1 MRPSFLTALP
11 AASGRC
17 GKAALRFLLKI
28 LILLLRGILKLTAQ
42 ICRLIAVL
50 IGQGIAVLR
59 RFFADRSDSVRAA
72 QHTYRAAVCSGSS
85 GAAAFL
91 RAAGTLLFGRGGIL
105 RVLFRYAVP
114 TTCCLI
120 LWAAVSRG
128 LHQQYG
134 VSVAVN
140 GHALG
145 MVSAESDYLEAAEIV
160 RKRLSYTGGEVAVPL
175 KHALQLERCEGNMQW
190 LTPETLA
197 DQILQNADVSLF
209 NGWGVYVNDEF
220 VGAVDDTHPIEAA
233 LTRELSYF
241 SDRFGG
247 ELDDVFFAD
256 SVTYQKGSYLT
267 ESQVPAQEL
276 ANRLTAAEHT
286 VRTYTA
292 GADETVYSVALRFSV
307 TPDEIRRLN
316 PEIPD
321 VLPAGKKLTVPII
334 KRRLPIVSTKTVEE
348 TAFLD
353 YETKIVETTELRQ
366 GEEDVLRRGV
376 KGEKQ
381 QTVQIIYTNGE
392 ETGRKVLK
400 SVLKKRPVDKEIG
413 IGTFTAQP
421 YSYDTVIDG
430 NGRFA
435 WPVDGG
441 KITSLFGGERD
452 HGGLDIGAAEYS
464 EIYAGDGGTV
474 ELSTWDDSYGYFV
487 LIDHGNGWETLYA
500 HCVELIAQ
508 PGQKVRRGQPIA
520 LIGTTGDST
529 GPHLHFEVRL
539 NGVRQNP
546 SMYLRVNAD

>member
-1 MRPSFLTALP
+1 MPLMTALP
-11 AASGRC
+11 AAFGRC
-17 GKAALRFLLKI
+17 GKAALRFLLRI
-28 LILLLRGILKLTAQ
+28 LILLLCGMLKLTAQ
-42 ICRLIAVL
+42 ICRLIAAL

-59 RFFADRSDSVRAA
+59 RFISDRADTARAA
-72 QHTYRAAVCSGSS
+72 RHTYRSAVRSGSS
-85 GAAAFL
+85 GAAAMI
-91 RAAGTLLFGRGGIL
+91 RAAGTLLFGKGGIL

-114 TTCCLI
+114 VTCCMI

-128 LHQQYG
+128 LNQEYG
-134 VSVAVN
+134 VSVTVN

-160 RKRLSYTGGEVAVPL
+160 RKRLSYTGGEVSVPL
-175 KHALQLERCEGNMQW
+175 KHALQLERCEANTQW
-190 LTPETLA
+190 LSPDALA
-197 DQILQNADVSLF
+197 DQILQNADISLF

-220 VGAVDDTHPIEAA
+220 VGAVDDTHPIKAA

-256 SVTYQKGSYLT
+256 SVTYQRGSYLT
-267 ESQVPAQEL
+267 DSQVPAQEL

-292 GADETVYSVALRFSV
+292 GSGETVFSVANRFSV
-307 TPDEIRRLN
+307 SVDEIRRLN
-316 PEIPD
+316 PDAPD
-321 VLPAGKKLTVPII
+321 VLPAGKKLTVPVV

-366 GEEDVLRRGV
+366 GTEEVLRRGV

-400 SVLKKRPVDKEIG
+400 SRLKKRPVDKEIG
-413 IGTFTAQP
+413 IGTFTAMP

-474 ELSTWDDSYGYFV
+474 ELATWDDSYGYFV
-487 LIDHGNGWETLYA
+487 LIDHGKGWETLYA